1 MAVGTVRVTVDGP
14 WTPARELG
22 SADMS
27 PWGLPAVP
35 LQTPDIY
42 PSYSLTAEVLSRMGV
57 VPDFE
62 ADGPVRYTHRRD
74 GEVDIYFLGNTQSQ
88 PLSANCRFRVT
99 GRRPEWWDAATG
111 RRRDLPQFTEADG
124 VTSVP
129 LEFAPAQSGFV
140 VFRDPAAQATVE
152 DAKNFPRLSPVTE
165 IAGAWDVSFDP
176 NWGGPATVR
185 FESLEDWTKRPEDGI
200 RNYSGTATY
209 RHVFDLDAER
219 LARTSRECYLDI
231 GDVQVMARVRLN
243 GRDLGVVWCDP
254 WRVEIPAG
262 LLRDRGNELEIR
274 VANLWLNRLIGDAGL
289 PPEQR
294 RTWTTRNPFHKD
306 TPLVPSGLLGPVRIL
321 AAE

>member
-1 MAVGTVRVTVDGP
+1 MLCSAGP
-14 WTPARELG
+14 
-22 SADMS
+22 SA
-27 PWGLPAVP
+27 
-35 LQTPDIY
+35 QT
-42 PSYSLTAEVLSRMGV
+42 
-57 VPDFE
+57 
-62 ADGPVRYTHRRD
+62 TH
-74 GEVDIYFLGNTQSQ
+74 
-88 PLSANCRFRVT
+88 
-99 GRRPEWWDAATG
+99 
-111 RRRDLPQFTEADG
+111 
-124 VTSVP
+124 
-129 LEFAPAQSGFV
+129 
-140 VFRDPAAQATVE
+140 E

-185 FESLEDWTKRPEDGI
+185 FERLEDWTKRPEAGI

-219 LARTSRECYLDI
+219 LARTSGECYLDV